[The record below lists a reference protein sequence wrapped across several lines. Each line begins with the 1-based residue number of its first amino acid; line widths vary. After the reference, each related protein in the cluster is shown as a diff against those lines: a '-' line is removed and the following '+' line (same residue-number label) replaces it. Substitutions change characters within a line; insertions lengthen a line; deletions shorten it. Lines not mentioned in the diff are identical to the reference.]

1 MYKIIAIA
9 LAVSA
14 SVHAAELPSASPES
28 QGIDSA
34 QLDAALKDIK
44 SSGAAV
50 DSVLIMRNGKVV
62 LESYFYPY
70 QADVLHPLFSVTKSV
85 TSTLLGI
92 SLRQQKLK
100 SLNQTIQPFF
110 ADKIQ
115 PSTDKAAI
123 TVGNLVDM
131 HSGLAWYPLTPSDP
145 ESSNYQLRQS
155 KNWQHYVLQQPMDDE
170 PGRTFSYNNGNYVL
184 LSGVIELVWGTTLH
198 QIAQQQLF
206 NRLGIVR
213 STWQKDPQGHSIGET
228 GLALTTRDM
237 ARLGQLWLQDGVW
250 EWQRLLP
257 VGWTAQLLADTQ
269 AAQSAG
275 YKLGFWV
282 NLGGQYFDAAGSFDQ
297 FVRVDPQY
305 QLVIVMTGKVPE
317 QISDKAFLNKLH
329 RIAQGGEPVTGNAQ
343 AQAQLAQTVQSLA
356 KPTAQAN
363 TREIGKQWYDRTW
376 RFAEQPWGIKAVRF
390 KPDPKDPAAIIWEV
404 DAGWMAKNEWPVG
417 MDGRYLEKRDRNGQ
431 TLQVRGRWIDED
443 SLEIVSQY
451 AEDVLQWKY
460 LFDFSKDGV
469 QMRYSD
475 NSFNEAGLAIGR

>member
-9 LAVSA
+9 LAISA

-70 QADVLHPLFSVTKSV
+70 QPEMLHPQMSVTKSV

-92 SLRQQKLK
+92 SLHQQKLK
-100 SLNQTIQPFF
+100 SLNQPIQPFF
-110 ADKIQ
+110 ADKIK
-115 PSTDKAAI
+115 PNTDKAAI
-123 TVGNLVDM
+123 TIGNLVDM

-145 ESSNYQLRQS
+145 ESNNYQLRQS
-155 KNWQHYVLQQPMDDE
+155 KNWQQYVLQQPMDDE

-184 LSGVIELVWGTTLH
+184 LSGLIEQAWGATL
-198 QIAQQQLF
+198 QEIAQQQLF
-206 NRLGIVR
+206 NRLGITR

-250 EWQRLLP
+250 EQQRLLP

-275 YKLGFWV
+275 YKRGFWV
-282 NLGGQYFDAAGSFDQ
+282 NLGGQYFDAAGSMDQ
-297 FVRVDPQY
+297 FIRVDPQH
-305 QLVIVMTGKVPE
+305 QLVIVMTGKVRE
-317 QISDKAFLNKLH
+317 QESDLSVLNKLH
-329 RIAQGGEPVTGNAQ
+329 RLAKGGDPLASNAQ
-343 AQAQLAQTVQSLA
+343 AQAQLAQTVQSVA
-356 KPTAQAN
+356 KPYRAD
-363 TREIGKQWYDRTW
+363 K
-376 RFAEQPWGIKAVRF
+376 
-390 KPDPKDPAAIIWEV
+390 
-404 DAGWMAKNEWPVG
+404 
-417 MDGRYLEKRDRNGQ
+417 
-431 TLQVRGRWIDED
+431 
-443 SLEIVSQY
+443 
-451 AEDVLQWKY
+451 
-460 LFDFSKDGV
+460 
-469 QMRYSD
+469 
-475 NSFNEAGLAIGR
+475 